1 MPVMTADELERK
13 ALRIQA
19 VVEEYTLQE
28 HGMVPM
34 FVRPTDYQLP
44 TAADYRGMA
53 PHRAL
58 KGKTE
63 AELGLPPMHV
73 WRAWENTSAN
83 TGYYLGATVVPLPLY
98 PRSRRAGRS
107 AAARWPP

>member
-1 MPVMTADELERK
+1 
-13 ALRIQA
+13 
-19 VVEEYTLQE
+19 
-28 HGMVPM
+28 MVPM
-34 FVRPTDYQLP
+34 LVRPTDYQLP
-44 TAADYRGMA
+44 TAEDYRGMA

-83 TGYYLGATVVPLPLY
+83 TGYYLGATSY
-98 PRSRRAGRS
+98 RYRCTSDARRAGDLPPHVG
-107 AAARWPP
+107 AR